1 MTSGQRCQSGVDVLN
16 FHKIADCN
24 ELFSN
29 SQMCDLDFVWS
40 RPLPCFSP
48 YKFLWVRL
56 GMLSV
61 ICFSPSLRLPV
72 PLPGP
77 MAPSFKHSATTSH
90 REGKFFIGVMKIRPP
105 RNPNFAE
112 LGPGR
117 PEISRQA
124 SNPST
129 PALPTS
135 PAPRNGWRASRRR
148 PEAERL
154 VAHLQVI
161 LSSPSRAPSEW
172 QNGRLAQCP
181 PRRRLQLGR
190 VGEGRPSIQEGARIK
205 RHGKLKDASSGS
217 HDEIL

>member
-1 MTSGQRCQSGVDVLN
+1 
-16 FHKIADCN
+16 
-24 ELFSN
+24 
-29 SQMCDLDFVWS
+29 
-40 RPLPCFSP
+40 
-48 YKFLWVRL
+48 
-56 GMLSV
+56 MLSV
-61 ICFSPSLRLPV
+61 ICFSPSLRLLV

-135 PAPRNGWRASRRR
+135 PAPRKMVGEQPAER
-148 PEAERL
+148 PETGRL
-154 VAHLQVI
+154 VAQLQVI
-161 LSSPSRAPSEW
+161 RSSLSRASSEW

>member
-1 MTSGQRCQSGVDVLN
+1 MSSFGYFVGESASLPPSGSLY
-16 FHKIADCN
+16 
-24 ELFSN
+24 
-29 SQMCDLDFVWS
+29 
-40 RPLPCFSP
+40 PSP
-48 YKFLWVRL
+48 
-56 GMLSV
+56 
-61 ICFSPSLRLPV
+61 
-72 PLPGP
+72 
-77 MAPSFKHSATTSH
+77 APW
-90 REGKFFIGVMKIRPP
+90 RPP
-105 RNPNFAE
+105 SSIPQPPPIVRANSLSE
-112 LGPGR
+112 LWKYVHPGTQTSLSSIQGGSNL
-117 PEISRQA
+117 PA
-124 SNPST
+124 SFHPST